1 MARWQDDLFSL
12 VLSEGSEQEIFDRV
26 AVLSRRSMA
35 NGMT

>member
-26 AVLSRRSMA
+26 VLTHPKLHRS
-35 NGMT
+35 GC